1 MKKLIP
7 LILIVAAGLWIWWG
21 RQAQNHP
28 APESGSA
35 ERAAPA
41 RSDTTGVGEATPL
54 GAQPG
59 EPPLAGGPP
68 MDDDDEPPTEEAD
81 DGTPN
86 EAMPKFTGRLEAP
99 PVQNLRDEVAKDP
112 HGTPPSLL
120 RYAAQMADRMEA
132 AFQSP
137 EEADRL
143 YPELEDCVKD
153 PGGTVTQTVKLTC
166 YVNALRLS
174 RRYGKRFEGRADAL
188 AQASPGTA
196 KMAHAT
202 GLDQME

>member
-7 LILIVAAGLWIWWG
+7 LILIVAAGVWIWWG

-28 APESGSA
+28 ATESSSTA
-35 ERAAPA
+35 QPQTAPA
-41 RSDTTGVGEATPL
+41 RLDTTGVGEATPL
-54 GAQPG
+54 AP
-59 EPPLAGGPP
+59 GGPP
-68 MDDDDEPPTEEAD
+68 MDDDGDEQPPTEEAD

-120 RYAAQMADRMEA
+120 RYAAQIADRMEA

-137 EEADRL
+137 QEADRL

-174 RRYGKRFEGRADAL
+174 RRYGKRFEGRAEAL

-196 KMAHAT
+196 KMAHST